1 MGTLVSI
8 DADADD
14 ALFERAFGWFHEIEE
29 RCSRFLPTSE
39 LRQLKVGEPTVA
51 SPILFQALR
60 FALLVAEE
68 SNGAF
73 DPTIGHRMA
82 ERGYNREHRSGA
94 TVELPLPAT
103 DASYRDLELNTEQ
116 NTILLRRPLTLDLG
130 AVAKG
135 LAVDAAARE
144 LEPCENFAIDAG
156 GDLYL
161 AGNNPQGQ
169 PWTVGIRHPRNEG
182 EMIVRLRVQN
192 QSICTS
198 GDYERGEHILDPR
211 TGTPAEA
218 VASATVVASGAMLA
232 DALATAAF
240 VMGPDEGIGFLTR
253 MGVEGL
259 IVTKD
264 LRCYET
270 SGLCHA

>member
-14 ALFERAFGWFHEIEE
+14 AMFERAFGWFHEIED
-29 RCSRFLPTSE
+29 RCSRFVPTSE
-39 LRQLKVGEPTVA
+39 LRQLKSGEPTAA

-73 DPTIGHRMA
+73 DPTLGHRMA
-82 ERGYNREHRSGA
+82 EHGYNREHRSGRTVA
-94 TVELPLPAT
+94 TPPAAS
-103 DASYRDLELNTEQ
+103 DASYRDIELDAEAQ
-116 NTILLRRPLTLDLG
+116 TILLRRPLTLDLG

-144 LEPCENFAIDAG
+144 LAPCENFAIDAG

-161 AGNNPQGQ
+161 AGHNPQGE
-169 PWTVGIRHPRNEG
+169 PWSVGIRHPRNET
-182 EMIVRLRVQN
+182 ETISRLRVQN
-192 QSICTS
+192 QAVCTS
-198 GDYERGEHILDPR
+198 GDYERGEHILDPH
-211 TGTPAEA
+211 TGVPAEA
-218 VASATVVASGAMLA
+218 VASATVVAPGAMLA

-240 VMGPDEGIGFLTR
+240 VMGPEEGIDFLTR

-270 SGLCHA
+270 QGLCHA